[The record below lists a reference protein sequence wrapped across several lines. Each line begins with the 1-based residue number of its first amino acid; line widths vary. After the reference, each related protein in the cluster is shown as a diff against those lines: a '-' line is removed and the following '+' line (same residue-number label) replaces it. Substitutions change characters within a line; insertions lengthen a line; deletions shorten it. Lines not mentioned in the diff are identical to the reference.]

1 MKIRFFLE
9 KFKVILYKIF
19 LKIRF
24 FKKVFFLLF
33 FFNDVDKQ
41 NLKSFSLITRQSSI
55 ILFML
60 ISIKHK

>member
-24 FKKVFFLLF
+24 FKKVFFFTF
-33 FFNDVDKQ
+33 FFKDVDKQ